1 MAELECIIV
10 TPERKVLQEPVD
22 AVIVPLF
29 DGELGVFPQHA
40 PMIGRLGAGEVRVR
54 QGDDLK
60 RFYVEGG
67 IVEVFGKTVSIITTR
82 ALKATDI
89 APDEI
94 HGELGT
100 LVSQR
105 IAGEEE
111 LEKREQELRRLRAML
126 RVARRSA
133 RSSAG

>member
-1 MAELECIIV
+1 MAELECVIV

-54 QGDDLK
+54 QGNDLK
-60 RFYVEGG
+60 RFYIEGG
-67 IVEVFGKTVSIITTR
+67 IVEVFEKTVSIITTR
-82 ALKATDI
+82 AMKAGDI
-89 APDEI
+89 APDEV
-94 HGELGT
+94 HGELST
-100 LVSQR
+100 LLSQR
-105 IAGEEE
+105 IAGEDE
-111 LEKREQELRRLRAML
+111 LEKHEQELRRLRAML
-126 RVARRSA
+126 RVARRSV

>member
-40 PMIGRLGAGEVRVR
+40 PLIGRLGSGELRVR
-54 QGDDLK
+54 QGEDVK
-60 RFYVEGG
+60 RFYVDGG

-82 ALKATDI
+82 AMKASEI
-89 APDEI
+89 ALDMV
-94 HGELGT
+94 H
-100 LVSQR
+100 
-105 IAGEEE
+105 EE
-111 LEKREQELRRLRAML
+111 LASLSREKVTGDEKLDKREREQRRLRAMV
-126 RVARRSA
+126 RVARRAA
-133 RSSAG
+133 RSAGG